1 MKLTWKEK
9 ICLAQTSRKLI
20 IEKLKDICQNVS
32 NAVAQDQKH
41 VPNVGTRPVCGRRVF
56 NIMIN

>member
-1 MKLTWKEK
+1 MPKCFKP
-9 ICLAQTSRKLI
+9 
-20 IEKLKDICQNVS
+20 
-32 NAVAQDQKH
+32 VAQDQKH